1 MDNLQKDKQ
10 LVDGLL
16 EVVHEESLLPEI
28 PNMDKNY
35 DELELEKLLTLR
47 MEHLRAWIKD
57 IDEHMI
63 NNKTSTQALKKG
75 WEKITMLLLPLT
87 PHLAHEIMEKINKNF
102 YWPEYNLKL
111 LEEKECKI
119 VIQVDGKKRGILE
132 VSINTEKEKI
142 IEKAKKIE
150 NVLKYLKN
158 SKIIKN
164 IYIEN
169 KLINFIIGK

>member
-63 NNKTSTQALKKG
+63 NNKKKG
-75 WEKITMLLLPLT
+75 HDILTTFKESISNDDDKKYIYSDLIGFYTNITT
-87 PHLAHEIMEKINKNF
+87 H
-102 YWPEYNLKL
+102 
-111 LEEKECKI
+111 
-119 VIQVDGKKRGILE
+119 
-132 VSINTEKEKI
+132 
-142 IEKAKKIE
+142 
-150 NVLKYLKN
+150 
-158 SKIIKN
+158 
-164 IYIEN
+164 
-169 KLINFIIGK
+169 